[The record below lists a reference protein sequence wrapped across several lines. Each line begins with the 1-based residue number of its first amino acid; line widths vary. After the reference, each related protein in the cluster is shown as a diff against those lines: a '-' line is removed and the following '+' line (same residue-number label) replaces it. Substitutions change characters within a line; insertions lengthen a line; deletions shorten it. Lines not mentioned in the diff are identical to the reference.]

1 MPGMRSILDDLNRKY
16 VGRAPQLRE
25 IGLLVT
31 AIGTACGTMSLP
43 ARPGPAQLGGRPR
56 PQPAA
61 HRGAGGA
68 GRDAAAG
75 VRQL

>member
-43 ARPGPAQLGGRPR
+43 ARPGPTGWAA
-56 PQPAA
+56 PAA
-61 HRGAGGA
+61 ACCTQRGAGGA

>member
-16 VGRAPQLRE
+16 VDRAPQLRE

-43 ARPGPAQLGGRPR
+43 ARPDWVGGPGRSLLHTGVLAVLAET
-56 PQPAA
+56 PQRA
-61 HRGAGGA
+61 
-68 GRDAAAG
+68 
-75 VRQL
+75 